1 MQTIRHFIGFLMAIF
16 LFTGSYSQAC
26 YGIHGSMLCTIPAPD
41 INEYRTST
49 YSKSVLLKTRMPYKY
64 SLVLMPGKDYIVGV
78 CCELPYKPVKF
89 KLLDLVK
96 DSIVYDNSTD
106 DYMESIG
113 FTVEEN
119 PLNLIIEVTV
129 MAPDVKEKSGE
140 ETRSCMGLRI
150 LYRTIGKKGF
160 Y

>member
-1 MQTIRHFIGFLMAIF
+1 
-16 LFTGSYSQAC
+16 
-26 YGIHGSMLCTIPAPD
+26 MLCSIPAPD
-41 INEYRTST
+41 INEYKNSA
-49 YSKSVLLKTRMPYKY
+49 YSKSVLLQTKMPYKY
-64 SLVLMPGKDYIVGV
+64 SLVLAPGKDYIVGV

-89 KLLDLVK
+89 KILDLLR
-96 DSIVYDNSTD
+96 DSVIYDNSED

-119 PLNLIIEVTV
+119 PLNIIIEVTV
-129 MAPDVKEKSGE
+129 MASNTQPKSGE
-140 ETRSCMGLRI
+140 QTRSCMGLRI